1 MLLKSNLQL
10 IILSANV
17 IYKMDQEDYLVDIKR
32 RSIHKVY

>member
-17 IYKMDQEDYLVDIKR
+17 IYKMDQEDYLVDIR